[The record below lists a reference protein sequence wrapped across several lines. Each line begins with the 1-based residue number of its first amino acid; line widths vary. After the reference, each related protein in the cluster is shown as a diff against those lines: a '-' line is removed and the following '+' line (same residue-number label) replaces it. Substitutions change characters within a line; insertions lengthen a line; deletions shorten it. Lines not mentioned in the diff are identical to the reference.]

1 MNFED
6 VLFLERLR
14 AEDSTAIR
22 EVVEAYLPQILN
34 TARAA
39 GLGSHLAEDVT
50 QATFT
55 TFIEKVS
62 TFEGRSHVR
71 TWLFGILYRK
81 IAEARRGLDR
91 SLRHDDIDDVVSG
104 RFNQNGTWSHPPP
117 TYGGIWR

>member
-1 MNFED
+1 MSFED
-6 VLFLERLR
+6 VLFLERFR

-22 EVVEAYLPQILN
+22 EVVETYLPQILN

-39 GLGSHLAEDVT
+39 GLGSRLAEDVT

-71 TWLFGILYRK
+71 T
-81 IAEARRGLDR
+81 
-91 SLRHDDIDDVVSG
+91 
-104 RFNQNGTWSHPPP
+104 
-117 TYGGIWR
+117 